1 MKHRHSLLAAFFC
14 GIFLSLS
21 SSASAEDWMARLHSS
36 TPITSLSIPG
46 SHDSGTGNGF
56 AGEYAAMGEKYA
68 KTQDCTLGEQWAVG
82 VRAFDLRPGLEKD
95 ADGGCHLHIYH
106 GILKTNLS
114 YEDAIRQLIDS
125 VHAHPSEFAI
135 VVMRH
140 ENDADHNTDE
150 WNPAM
155 CDFLSSPAIKKN
167 IVDYR
172 PGLCVRDVRGKI
184 LVLSRNQ
191 YADSPVGGF
200 ITDWSSDEDL
210 QSQTSAHIIG
220 TTEQGLLYVQDY
232 YETIG
237 RKMRVKRSNIKRML
251 DLSTSFP
258 SARDI
263 GKGYGFAPL
272 IINHTSGYSA
282 IETIN
287 GNEVAT
293 TNGYRS
299 NATNTNRL
307 VINYLHHHYGPTG
320 LVMMDFAGVAK
331 SGKYKVSGKELVRKI
346 IEQNFR
352 KKPLQ

>member
-1 MKHRHSLLAAFFC
+1 MNNRHSLLAALLC

-21 SSASAEDWMARLHSS
+21 SSASAEDWMARLHAS

-68 KTQDCTLGEQWAVG
+68 KTQDCTLGEQWSAG

-95 ADGGCHLHIYH
+95 ADGGSHLHIYH

-125 VHAHPSEFAI
+125 VRSHPSEFAI

-140 ENDADHNTDE
+140 ENDADRNTDE
-150 WNPAM
+150 WNPVM
-155 CDFLSSPAIKKN
+155 RDFLNSPAIRNN

-172 PGLCVRDVRGKI
+172 PGLCVRDVRGKV
-184 LVLSRNQ
+184 LVLSRNG
-191 YADSPVGGF
+191 YADKPVGGF

-210 QSQTSAHIIG
+210 LSQTNAHVRG
-220 TTEQGLLYVQDY
+220 TGEEGLLYVQDY

-237 RKMRVKRSNIKRML
+237 KKMRVKKSNIQRML
-251 DLSTSFP
+251 DLSTCFP
-258 SARDI
+258 SARGI
-263 GKGYGFAPL
+263 GDGYGFAPL
-272 IINHTSGYSA
+272 FINHTSGYSA

-299 NATNTNRL
+299 NATKTNRL
-307 VINYLHHHYGPTG
+307 VISYLRHHTGPTG
-320 LVMMDFAGVAK
+320 LVMMDFAGVDK
-331 SGKYKVSGKELVRKI
+331 SGKYKVRGKKLVRMI

-352 KKPLQ
+352 R